1 MDHIHRPMN
10 QTTIHRVA
18 GRRSAFANS
27 RLLKHTKIRELVKQW
42 HCIREA
48 LTAGLCEHSAAGGLR
63 IVFEAHGYS
72 PEMLS
77 VYVLGTLDVVWVG
90 STDQLMA
97 GRETT
102 VEGVLVRNLTL

>member
-1 MDHIHRPMN
+1 MN
-10 QTTIHRVA
+10 QTTTHTTA
-18 GRRSAFANS
+18 DRRFAPANS
-27 RLLKHTKIRELVKQW
+27 QGLKHTKIRVSVKQW
-42 HCIREA
+42 NYIGEA
-48 LTAGLCEHSAAGGLR
+48 LTAGLCEHSAAGGLS

-77 VYVLGTLDVVWVG
+77 LYVLWTLDVVWAA

-102 VEGVLVRNLTL
+102 VERVLVRNTTIECL

>member
-1 MDHIHRPMN
+1 MH
-10 QTTIHRVA
+10 QTTTHRVTD
-18 GRRSAFANS
+18 RRSAIANS
-27 RLLKHTKIRELVKQW
+27 RASEHTNIRELVKQW
-42 HCIREA
+42 HCVGEA
-48 LTAGLCEHSAAGGLR
+48 LTAGLCEHSAAGGLS

-77 VYVLGTLDVVWVG
+77 VYVDWTMDVVWEG

-102 VEGVLVRNLTL
+102 VEELAVRDLTLKCLR